1 VQQEALFAAE
11 QKLAVELSKKPA
23 SRPRRSDGNIE
34 PSKDAAMTKKGKG
47 KNKEDPTQAKL
58 LL

>member
-1 VQQEALFAAE
+1 MFAAE
-11 QKLAVELSKKPA
+11 QRRAVELSKKPV
-23 SRPRRSDGNIE
+23 SRPRRSDGNSE
-34 PSKDAAMTKKGKG
+34 PSKDAAMSRKGKG